1 MDHTFYNNND
11 TGDLHPETVSSALL
25 HTDYREA
32 AAKRLN
38 RYATLNGLDSD
49 QDRRSVGPD
58 LNPNCLQLTGT
69 RLSTDTFIK
78 VRKRANIR
86 NQYNQAPRLT
96 QDTRCIRG

>member
-1 MDHTFYNNND
+1 MNHTFYNNND

-58 LNPNCLQLTGT
+58 LNPTVCKGHQKTTKGKL
-69 RLSTDTFIK
+69 FI
-78 VRKRANIR
+78 
-86 NQYNQAPRLT
+86 
-96 QDTRCIRG
+96 

>member
-1 MDHTFYNNND
+1 M
-11 TGDLHPETVSSALL
+11 HPETVSSALL

-49 QDRRSVGPD
+49 QDRRFVFVGPD

-69 RLSTDTFIK
+69 RLSSDTFIK
-78 VRKRANIR
+78 VRKRDNIR